1 MRRSMPKTTYLIEL
15 RVDQQ
20 WLEAIDKLTGEIYD
34 GEVCDWIRIQPETE
48 EDQDW
53 TQMELSDTIEVT
65 TTEKE

>member
-1 MRRSMPKTTYLIEL
+1 MRTTYLIEL

-34 GEVCDWIRIQPETE
+34 GEVCDWIRIQPETVDDE
-48 EDQDW
+48 QDQDW

-65 TTEKE
+65 TTKEKNV

>member
-1 MRRSMPKTTYLIEL
+1 MRTTYLIEL

-48 EDQDW
+48 ENEQDQDW

-65 TTEKE
+65 TTKEKNV